1 MNYLF
6 LLQQQAQKPGGAMS
20 WLPTVGMIVLL
31 IVIFYFFM
39 IRPQKKQREKLQAA
53 RDALTKGDKVVTA
66 GGIHGKIV
74 EIREQ
79 TFVIAVEDNTHIEV
93 EKSAITFNEA
103 ALK

>member
-1 MNYLF
+1 M
-6 LLQQQAQKPGGAMS
+6 
-20 WLPTVGMIVLL
+20 
-31 IVIFYFFM
+31 
-39 IRPQKKQREKLQAA
+39 
-53 RDALTKGDKVVTA
+53 VTA

-74 EIREQ
+74 EIRDQ

>member
-1 MNYLF
+1 
-6 LLQQQAQKPGGAMS
+6 MS

-39 IRPQKKQREKLQAA
+39 IRPQQKRQKKLQEA
-53 RDALTKGDKVVTA
+53 REALTKGDKVVTA

-93 EKSAITFNEA
+93 DKTAISFNEA

>member
-1 MNYLF
+1 
-6 LLQQQAQKPGGAMS
+6 
-20 WLPTVGMIVLL
+20 MIVLL

-39 IRPQKKQREKLQAA
+39 IRPQQKRQKKLQQA
-53 RDALTKGDKVVTA
+53 REALTKGDKVVTA

-93 EKSAITFNEA
+93 DKTAISFNEA

>member
-1 MNYLF
+1 MLDFLF
-6 LLQQQAQKPGGAMS
+6 LLKDDPAAAQQKGS
-20 WLPTVGMIVLL
+20 IWPTIIMIVLL

-53 RDALTKGDKVVTA
+53 REALKKGDNVVTV

-74 EIREQ
+74 DIREQ

-93 EKSAITFNEA
+93 EKSAITFNDA
-103 ALK
+103 K